1 MFNIVLVEP
10 QIPPNTGTI
19 GRLCVN
25 LDATLHLIKPLG
37 FDIDD
42 KAVSR
47 AGLDYWKDLD
57 LVVWESF
64 DEFLEVHPI
73 DENSHL
79 ATTKT
84 DKIYFNAELKKDDY
98 ILFGSETKGIREDVL
113 LANKE
118 RCITVP
124 MGSKGRSLNLGV
136 AVGIVTYE
144 ALRQNYDGF
153 EKITI
158 ANKLEEELSCQ

>member
-1 MFNIVLVEP
+1 VLNIVLVEP

-25 LDATLHLIKPLG
+25 LGATLHLVKPLG

-42 KAVSR
+42 KAVKR
-47 AGLDYWKDLD
+47 AGLDYWSQLD

-64 DEFLEVHPI
+64 ADFLAAHPI
-73 DENSHL
+73 DDRTHL

-84 DKIYFNAELKKDDY
+84 DRLYWDADFKRGDY
-98 ILFGSETKGIREDVL
+98 LLFGSETRGLDERVL
-113 LANKE
+113 FE
-118 RCITVP
+118 HPDRCLTIP
-124 MGSKGRSLNLGV
+124 MGAGGRSLNLGV
-136 AVGIVTYE
+136 SVGLVAYE

-158 ANKLEEELSCQ
+158 PHREKK

>member
-1 MFNIVLVEP
+1 MLNIVLVEP

-25 LDATLHLIKPLG
+25 LGATLHLVKPLG

-42 KAVSR
+42 KTVKR
-47 AGLDYWKDLD
+47 AGLDYWHLVD

-64 DEFLEVHPI
+64 DDFLDAHPI
-73 DENSHL
+73 EEHTHL

-84 DKIYFNAELKKDDY
+84 DRLYWDVDFLRGDY
-98 ILFGSETKGIREDVL
+98 LLFGSETKGLDERVL
-113 LANKE
+113 LAHPD
-118 RCITVP
+118 RCMTIP
-124 MGSKGRSLNLGV
+124 MGAAGGRSLNLGV
-136 AVGIVTYE
+136 SVGIIAYE
-144 ALRQNYDGF
+144 ALRKNYKGF

-158 ANKLEEELSCQ
+158 PNKEAR

>member
-10 QIPPNTGTI
+10 QIPQNTGTI

-25 LDATLHLIKPLG
+25 LGATLHLIKPLG

-42 KAVSR
+42 KAVKR
-47 AGLDYWKDLD
+47 AGLDYWKQLD
-57 LVVWESF
+57 LVVWESLE
-64 DEFLEVHPI
+64 DFLAAHPVDNHTYI
-73 DENSHL
+73 

-84 DKIYFNAELKKDDY
+84 DNLYFNASFQKGDY
-98 ILFGSETKGIREDVL
+98 ILFGSETKGIDERL
-113 LANKE
+113 LLEHPKQ
-118 RCITVP
+118 CITIP

-136 AVGIVTYE
+136 SVGIVTYE
-144 ALRQNYDGF
+144 ALRQNYEGF

-158 ANKLEEELSCQ
+158 ANSLEASS

>member
-25 LDATLHLIKPLG
+25 LGATLHLVKPLG

-42 KAVSR
+42 KAVTR
-47 AGLDYWKDLD
+47 AGLDYWKELD

-64 DEFLEVHPI
+64 DEFLEAHPI
-73 DENSHL
+73 DNSSHL

-84 DKIYFNAELKKDDY
+84 DKLYFDAKFNRGDY
-98 ILFGSETKGIREDVL
+98 LIFGSETKGLREDIL
-113 LANKE
+113 LENE
-118 RCITVP
+118 DRCITIP
-124 MGSKGRSLNLGV
+124 MGAKGRSLNLGIS
-136 AVGIVTYE
+136 VGIITYE
-144 ALRQNYDGF
+144 ALRQNYNGF

-158 ANKLEEELSCQ
+158 PNSKRKN

>member
-19 GRLCVN
+19 GRLCVT
-25 LDATLHLIKPLG
+25 LGATLHLVKPLG

-42 KAVSR
+42 KTVKR
-47 AGLDYWKDLD
+47 AGLDYWHLVD

-64 DEFLEVHPI
+64 SDFLEAHPI
-73 DENSHL
+73 DSHSYM

-84 DKIYFNAELKKDDY
+84 DRLYWEVDFHRGDY
-98 ILFGSETKGIREDVL
+98 ILFGSETKGIDEKVL
-113 LANKE
+113 LAHPKQ
-118 RCITVP
+118 CITIP
-124 MGSKGRSLNLGV
+124 MGEGGRSLNLGV
-136 AVGIVTYE
+136 SAGIVAYE
-144 ALRQNYDGF
+144 ALRQNYEGF

-158 ANKLEEELSCQ
+158 PNKEAT

>member
-25 LDATLHLIKPLG
+25 LGARLHLIEPLG
-37 FDIDD
+37 FDIGD
-42 KAVSR
+42 KAVKR

-64 DEFLEVHPI
+64 DAFLAKNPI
-73 DENSHL
+73 GDNTYM

-84 DKIYFNAELKKDDY
+84 DNLYFDAEFKKDDY
-98 ILFGSETKGIREDVL
+98 ILFGSETKGIDEKVL
-113 LANKE
+113 LAHPK
-118 RCITVP
+118 RCITIP
-124 MGSKGRSLNLGV
+124 MVGKGRSLNLGV
-136 AVGIVTYE
+136 SVGIVVYD
-144 ALRQNYDGF
+144 ALRQNYGDIK
-153 EKITI
+153 KITI
-158 ANKLEEELSCQ
+158 ENTLNLEKDN

>member
-25 LDATLHLIKPLG
+25 LGATLHLIKPLG

-42 KAVSR
+42 KAVTR
-47 AGLDYWKDLD
+47 AGLDYWKELD
-57 LVVWESF
+57 LIVWDSF
-64 DEFLEVHPI
+64 DEFLLSHPI
-73 DENSHL
+73 GKNSHL

-84 DKIYFNAELKKDDY
+84 DKLYFDAEFKKGDY
-98 ILFGSETKGIREDVL
+98 ILFGSETKGIREDIL
-113 LANKE
+113 LENRD
-118 RCITVP
+118 RCITIP
-124 MGSKGRSLNLGV
+124 MGPKGRSLNLGIS
-136 AVGIVTYE
+136 VGVVVYE
-144 ALRQNYDGF
+144 ALRQNYNGF

-158 ANKLEEELSCQ
+158 PNKLEEQGV

>member
-1 MFNIVLVEP
+1 MLNIVLVEP

-25 LDATLHLIKPLG
+25 LGATLHLIKPLG

-42 KAVSR
+42 KAVKR
-47 AGLDYWKDLD
+47 AGLDYWSQLD

-64 DEFLEVHPI
+64 ADFLTVHPI
-73 DENSHL
+73 DDRSHL

-84 DKIYFNAELKKDDY
+84 DRLYWDADFQRGDY
-98 ILFGSETKGIREDVL
+98 LLFGSETRGLDERL
-113 LANKE
+113 LLE
-118 RCITVP
+118 HPDRCLTIP
-124 MGSKGRSLNLGV
+124 MGSGGRSLNLGV
-136 AVGIVTYE
+136 SVGLVAYE
-144 ALRQNYDGF
+144 ALRQNYEGF

-158 ANKLEEELSCQ
+158 PNKEAK

>member
-25 LDATLHLIKPLG
+25 LGATLHLVKPLG

-42 KAVSR
+42 KAVKR

-64 DEFLEVHPI
+64 DAFLQKHPI
-73 DENSHL
+73 GKNTYM

-84 DKIYFNAELKKDDY
+84 DKLYFEATFKKDDY
-98 ILFGSETKGIREDVL
+98 ILFGSETKGIDEKVL
-113 LANKE
+113 LAHPE
-118 RCITVP
+118 QCITIP
-124 MGSKGRSLNLGV
+124 MGGKGRSLNLGV
-136 AVGIVTYE
+136 STGIVMYE
-144 ALRQNYDGF
+144 ALRQNYEGF

-158 ANKLEEELSCQ
+158 ANSLKEC

>member
-10 QIPPNTGTI
+10 QIPQNTGTI

-25 LDATLHLIKPLG
+25 LGATLHLIKPLG

-42 KAVSR
+42 KAVKR
-47 AGLDYWKDLD
+47 AGLDYWKQLD

-64 DEFLEVHPI
+64 SEFLAAHPV
-73 DENSHL
+73 DTHTHM

-84 DKIYFNAELKKDDY
+84 DNLYFDAKFQKGDY
-98 ILFGSETKGIREDVL
+98 ILFGSETKGIDERVL
-113 LANKE
+113 LE
-118 RCITVP
+118 HPQQCITIP
-124 MGSKGRSLNLGV
+124 MGGKGRSLNLGV
-136 AVGIVTYE
+136 SVGIVTYE
-144 ALRQNYDGF
+144 ALRQNYAGF

-158 ANKLEEELSCQ
+158 PFKES

>member
-10 QIPPNTGTI
+10 MIPQNTGTI

-25 LDATLHLIKPLG
+25 LGATLHLIRPIG

-42 KAVSR
+42 KAVKR
-47 AGLDYWKDLD
+47 AGLDYWKHLD

-64 DEFLEVHPI
+64 DDYLAVYPI
-73 DENSHL
+73 GEASHL
-79 ATTKT
+79 ATTKS
-84 DKIYFNAELKKDDY
+84 DNLYFHTTFTKGDH
-98 ILFGSETKGIREDVL
+98 ILFGSESKGIDEKL
-113 LANKE
+113 LLQYPN
-118 RCITVP
+118 RTITIP
-124 MGSKGRSLNLGV
+124 MGGEGRSLNLGV
-136 AVGIVTYE
+136 SVGVVTYE

-158 ANKLEEELSCQ
+158 KNSLEKGVIV

>member
-25 LDATLHLIKPLG
+25 LGATLHLVKPLG

-42 KAVSR
+42 TAVKR

-64 DEFLEVHPI
+64 DAFLKAHPI
-73 DENSHL
+73 DDHTHL

-84 DKIYFNAELKKDDY
+84 DKLYFDAAFQKGDY
-98 ILFGSETKGIREDVL
+98 ILFGSEIKGLNEQIL
-113 LANKE
+113 LDHKE
-118 RCITVP
+118 RCITIP
-124 MGSKGRSLNLGV
+124 MGATGRSLNLGIS
-136 AVGIVTYE
+136 VGIVTYE
-144 ALRQNYDGF
+144 ALRQNYEGF
-153 EKITI
+153 KKITI
-158 ANKLEEELSCQ
+158 KNQLEE

>member
-19 GRLCVN
+19 GRICVN
-25 LDATLHLIKPLG
+25 LGASLHLIKPLG

-42 KAVSR
+42 KAVKR
-47 AGLDYWKDLD
+47 AGLDYWYKLN
-57 LVVWESF
+57 LTVWESF
-64 DEFLEVHPI
+64 KEFLEVHPI
-73 DENSHL
+73 GDNSYM

-84 DKIYFNAELKKDDY
+84 DNLYFNAPFKEDDY
-98 ILFGSETKGIREDVL
+98 ILFGSETKGIDEKVL
-113 LANKE
+113 LANRD
-118 RCITVP
+118 RCITIP
-124 MGSKGRSLNLGV
+124 MGKDGRSLNLGV
-136 AVGIVTYE
+136 SVGVVIYE

-158 ANKLEEELSCQ
+158 NNTQTNKKEN

>member
-10 QIPPNTGTI
+10 QIPQNTGTI

-25 LDATLHLIKPLG
+25 LGATLHLVKPLG

-42 KAVSR
+42 KAVKR
-47 AGLDYWKDLD
+47 AGLDYWKLLD

-64 DEFLEVHPI
+64 DAFLKAHPI
-73 DENSHL
+73 GNNTYM

-84 DKIYFNAELKKDDY
+84 DNLYFNAPFKKGDY
-98 ILFGSETKGIREDVL
+98 ILFGSETKGIDEHVL
-113 LANKE
+113 LTYPE
-118 RCITVP
+118 QCITIP
-124 MGSKGRSLNLGV
+124 MGPQGRSLNLGV
-136 AVGIVTYE
+136 SVGVVLYDAV
-144 ALRQNYDGF
+144 RQNYDGF

-158 ANKLEEELSCQ
+158 SFKES

>member
-1 MFNIVLVEP
+1 MLNIVLVEP

-25 LDATLHLIKPLG
+25 LGATLHLVKPLG

-42 KAVSR
+42 KAVKR
-47 AGLDYWKDLD
+47 AGLDYWHLVD

-64 DEFLEVHPI
+64 SAFLEAHPI
-73 DENSHL
+73 DEHTHL

-84 DKIYFNAELKKDDY
+84 DRLYWDAAFERGDY
-98 ILFGSETKGIREDVL
+98 LLFGSETKGLDERL
-113 LANKE
+113 LLSHPD
-118 RCITVP
+118 RCMTVP
-124 MGSKGRSLNLGV
+124 MGAGGRSLNLGV
-136 AVGIVTYE
+136 SVGIVAYE

-158 ANKLEEELSCQ
+158 RNKEAE

>member
-25 LDATLHLIKPLG
+25 LGATLHLVKPLG

-42 KAVSR
+42 KAVKR

-57 LVVWESF
+57 LVIWESF
-64 DEFLEVHPI
+64 SEFLEAHPI
-73 DENSHL
+73 DENSFM

-84 DKIYFNAELKKDDY
+84 DNLYFNAPFKKDDY
-98 ILFGSETKGIREDVL
+98 ILFGSETKGLDEKIL
-113 LANKE
+113 LANPE
-118 RCITVP
+118 QCITIP
-124 MGSKGRSLNLGV
+124 MAGKGRSLNLGV
-136 AVGIVTYE
+136 SVGVVIYD
-144 ALRQNYDGF
+144 ALRQNYEGF
-153 EKITI
+153 KKITI
-158 ANKLEEELSCQ
+158 ANTLKES